1 MEVAQRTA
9 ADRKGGHLAQTE
21 DGHLLLRESAQCPP
35 EEESQFQDIHLYRFF
50 NTNNLWIHLP
60 ALARLVEKR
69 HGVLGLPLIR
79 NEKPVDP
86 ADPTTPRV
94 FQLETA
100 MGAALGVI
108 RGAQALLV
116 PRSRFVPVKKNSD
129 LLVLTSDAYLLDEG
143 FTLQLAA
150 ERGAVPPIVAA
161 GRSLLCV
168 DRPDERALSHR
179 RALAAPV
186 RRAAR
191 DGRCSLWETC
201 RRRRKRC
208 AVSRRRTNLWTS
220 PMENGAAGLASLPA
234 GATVANSRGRG
245 ILVEPVR
252 CEHS

>member
-1 MEVAQRTA
+1 MTWPADPDKEWCPPGHGDIYPALVTSGMLARMLAQGYEYLFVSNADNLGATLDLSILGFFARHHLPFLMEVAERTA
-9 ADRKGGHLAQTE
+9 ADRKGGHLAQHE

-35 EEESQFQDIHLYRFF
+35 EEESEFQDIRLYRFF

-100 MGAALGVI
+100 MGAALAVF

-129 LLVLTSDAYLLDEG
+129 LLVLMSDAYV
-143 FTLQLAA
+143 LA
-150 ERGAVPPIVAA
+150 E
-161 GRSLLCV
+161 
-168 DRPDERALSHR
+168 D
-179 RALAAPV
+179 
-186 RRAAR
+186 
-191 DGRCSLWETC
+191 
-201 RRRRKRC
+201 
-208 AVSRRRTNLWTS
+208 
-220 PMENGAAGLASLPA
+220 
-234 GATVANSRGRG
+234 
-245 ILVEPVR
+245 
-252 CEHS
+252 